1 MHYTSDKKSKYAP
14 MLLAAIVGSM
24 VLLGFQIPNALAVV
38 NGLPTVNPIADQ
50 VVDELTLMTFTATA
64 YDPEGQI
71 LVFSLQNAPY
81 GASINSTT
89 GAFTWTPTEE
99 QGPGVYSINV
109 MVSDGYLM
117 SSESVMIIVNDVGS
131 NADGPG
137 NAKNISQE
145 PDLNP
150 AELLQTDLFAQPSSI
165 LLDGTTSLTQMSD
178 PAINGQL
185 MALTVFEP
193 DGDVCGATGLGVDIP
208 SEGLGKEYPTDFALV
223 LNGGDGVCD
232 TGDVGTYQAQSQVE
246 TDLGSAVDTA
256 QFEAES
262 PFVLPE
268 SPIGLIAL
276 VATSLAALGGFVFLK
291 NRGTGITR
299 MGF

>member
-1 MHYTSDKKSKYAP
+1 MHYTSDKKSKCAP

-38 NGLPTVNPIADQ
+38 NGLPTVNPIADP
-50 VVDELTLMTFTATA
+50 VVDELMPMTFTATA
-64 YDPEGQI
+64 SDPEGQI
-71 LVFSLQNAPY
+71 LTFSLQNTPY

-89 GAFTWTPTEE
+89 GVFTWTPTEE

-131 NADGPG
+131 NVDGPG
-137 NAKNISQE
+137 NTKNVSQE

-150 AELLQTDLFAQPSSI
+150 SELLQTDLFAQPSSI
-165 LLDGTTSLTQMSD
+165 LLDGTTSLTQMAN
-178 PAINGQL
+178 PVINGQL

-193 DGDVCGATGLGVDIP
+193 DGDVCGATGLSAGIP
-208 SEGLGKEYPTDFALV
+208 LAGLSKEYPTDFTLV
-223 LNGGDGVCD
+223 ANGGDGVCD
-232 TGDVGTYQAQSQVE
+232 TGDIGTYQAQSQVE
-246 TDLGSAVDTA
+246 TDNGSAVDTA
-256 QFEAES
+256 QFETES

-276 VATSLAALGGFVFLK
+276 VASSLAALGGFVFLK

>member
-1 MHYTSDKKSKYAP
+1 
-14 MLLAAIVGSM
+14 MLLAAMVGSM
-24 VLLGFQIPNALAVV
+24 VLLGFEIPNALAVV

-50 VVDELTLMTFTATA
+50 VVDELALITFTATA
-64 YDPEGQI
+64 SDPEGQT
-71 LVFSLQNAPY
+71 LTFSLQNTPY

-89 GAFTWTPTEE
+89 GVFTWTPTEE
-99 QGPGVYSINV
+99 QGPGVYSIDV
-109 MVSDGYLM
+109 IVSDGYLI
-117 SSESVMIIVNDVGS
+117 SSESVMIIVNDIGS

-137 NAKNISQE
+137 NLSQE

-150 AELLQTDLFAQPSSI
+150 SELLQTDLFAQPSSI
-165 LLDGTTSLTQMSD
+165 LLDGTTSLTQMAN

-193 DGDVCGATGLGVDIP
+193 DGDVCGATGLSAGIP
-208 SEGLGKEYPTDFALV
+208 LAGLSKEYPTDFALV
-223 LNGGDGVCD
+223 SNSGDGACD
-232 TGDVGTYQAQSQVE
+232 TGDIGTYQAQSQVE
-246 TDLGSAVDTA
+246 TDNGSAIDTA
-256 QFEAES
+256 QFETES

-276 VATSLAALGGFVFLK
+276 VATSLVALGAFVFLK

>member
-1 MHYTSDKKSKYAP
+1 
-14 MLLAAIVGSM
+14 
-24 VLLGFQIPNALAVV
+24 
-38 NGLPTVNPIADQ
+38 
-50 VVDELTLMTFTATA
+50 MTFTATA
-64 YDPEGQI
+64 SDPEGQT
-71 LVFSLQNAPY
+71 LTFSLQNTPY

-89 GAFTWTPTEE
+89 GVFTWTPTEE
-99 QGPGVYSINV
+99 QGPGVYSIDV
-109 MVSDGYLM
+109 IVSDGYLI
-117 SSESVMIIVNDVGS
+117 SSESVMIIVNDIGS

-137 NAKNISQE
+137 NLSQE

-150 AELLQTDLFAQPSSI
+150 SELLQTDLFAQPSSI
-165 LLDGTTSLTQMSD
+165 LLDGTTSLTQMAN

-193 DGDVCGATGLGVDIP
+193 DGDVCGATGLSAGIP
-208 SEGLGKEYPTDFALV
+208 LAGLSKEYPTDFALV
-223 LNGGDGVCD
+223 SNSGDGACD
-232 TGDVGTYQAQSQVE
+232 TGDIGTYQAQSQVE
-246 TDLGSAVDTA
+246 TDNGSAIDTA
-256 QFEAES
+256 QFETES

-276 VATSLAALGGFVFLK
+276 VATSLVALGAFVFLK

>member
-1 MHYTSDKKSKYAP
+1 M
-14 MLLAAIVGSM
+14 MLLAVMVGSM
-24 VLLGFQIPNALAVV
+24 VLLGFQIPSALAVV

-50 VVDELTLMTFTATA
+50 VVDELIPMTFTATA
-64 YDPEGQI
+64 SDPEGQT
-71 LVFSLQNAPY
+71 LTFGLQNSPY

-89 GAFTWTPTEE
+89 GVFTWTPTEE
-99 QGPGVYSINV
+99 QGPGVYTIDV
-109 MVSDGYLM
+109 VVSDGYLM

-137 NAKNISQE
+137 KTLQE

-150 AELLQTDLFAQPSSI
+150 SELLQTELSAQPSSI
-165 LLDGTTSLTQMSD
+165 LLDGTTSLTQMAN
-178 PAINGQL
+178 PAINGEL
-185 MALTVFEP
+185 IALTVFEP
-193 DGDVCGATGLGVDIP
+193 DGDVCGATGLSAGIP
-208 SEGLGKEYPTDFALV
+208 LSGLSKEYPTDFALV
-223 LNGGDGVCD
+223 TNGGDGSCD

-246 TDLGSAVDTA
+246 TDNGAVVDTA

-276 VATSLAALGGFVFLK
+276 VATSLAALGAFVFLK

>member
-1 MHYTSDKKSKYAP
+1 
-14 MLLAAIVGSM
+14 MLLAAMVGSM
-24 VLLGFQIPNALAVV
+24 GLFGFQIPNALAVV
-38 NGLPTVNPIADQ
+38 NGLPTVDPIADQ
-50 VVDELTLMTFTATA
+50 VVDELTPMTFTATA
-64 YDPEGQI
+64 SDPEGQT
-71 LVFSLQNAPY
+71 LTFSLQHSPY

-89 GAFTWTPTEE
+89 GVFTWTPTEE

-109 MVSDGYLM
+109 VVSDGHLM
-117 SSESVMIIVNDVGS
+117 SSETVMIIVNDVGS

-137 NAKNISQE
+137 NTSQQ

-150 AELLQTDLFAQPSSI
+150 SELLQTDLFAEPSSI
-165 LLDGTTSLTQMSD
+165 LLDGTTSLTQIAN
-178 PAINGQL
+178 PAINGHL
-185 MALTVFEP
+185 MSLTVFEP
-193 DGDVCGATGLGVDIP
+193 DGDVCGATGLDVAIP
-208 SEGLGKEYPTDFALV
+208 LSGLSKEYPTDFALV
-223 LNGGDGVCD
+223 SNGGDGVCD

-246 TDLGSAVDTA
+246 TDNGAVVDTA

-276 VATSLAALGGFVFLK
+276 VATSLAALGAFVFLK
-291 NRGTGITR
+291 NRDTGITR

>member
-1 MHYTSDKKSKYAP
+1 MHYTSDKKPKCAP
-14 MLLAAIVGSM
+14 MLLAAMVGSM
-24 VLLGFQIPNALAVV
+24 VLLGFEIPNALAVV

-50 VVDELTLMTFTATA
+50 VVDELALMTFTATA
-64 YDPEGQI
+64 SDPEGQT
-71 LVFSLQNAPY
+71 LTFSLQNTPY

-89 GAFTWTPTEE
+89 GVFTWTPTEE
-99 QGPGVYSINV
+99 QGPGVYSIDV
-109 MVSDGYLM
+109 IVSDGYLI
-117 SSESVMIIVNDVGS
+117 SSESVMIIVNDIGS

-137 NAKNISQE
+137 NLSQE

-150 AELLQTDLFAQPSSI
+150 SELLQTDLFAQPSSI
-165 LLDGTTSLTQMSD
+165 LLDGTTSLTQMAN

-193 DGDVCGATGLGVDIP
+193 DGDVCGATGLSAGIP
-208 SEGLGKEYPTDFALV
+208 LAGLSKEYPTDFALV
-223 LNGGDGVCD
+223 SNSGDGACD
-232 TGDVGTYQAQSQVE
+232 TGDIGTYQAQSQVE
-246 TDLGSAVDTA
+246 TDNGSAIDTA
-256 QFEAES
+256 QFETES

-276 VATSLAALGGFVFLK
+276 VATSLVALGAFVFLK

>member
-1 MHYTSDKKSKYAP
+1 
-14 MLLAAIVGSM
+14 MLLAAMVGSM
-24 VLLGFQIPNALAVV
+24 VLLGFEIPNALAVV

-50 VVDELTLMTFTATA
+50 VVDELALMTFTATA
-64 YDPEGQI
+64 SDPEGQT
-71 LVFSLQNAPY
+71 LTFSLQNTPY

-89 GAFTWTPTEE
+89 GVFTWTPTEE
-99 QGPGVYSINV
+99 QGPGVYSIDV
-109 MVSDGYLM
+109 IVSDGYLI
-117 SSESVMIIVNDVGS
+117 SSESVMIIVNDIGS

-137 NAKNISQE
+137 NLSQE

-150 AELLQTDLFAQPSSI
+150 SELLQTDLFAQPSSI
-165 LLDGTTSLTQMSD
+165 LLDGTTSLTQMAN

-193 DGDVCGATGLGVDIP
+193 DGDVCGATGLSAGIP
-208 SEGLGKEYPTDFALV
+208 LAGLSKEYPTDFALV
-223 LNGGDGVCD
+223 SNSGDGACD
-232 TGDVGTYQAQSQVE
+232 TGDIGTYQAQSQVE
-246 TDLGSAVDTA
+246 TDNGSAIDTA
-256 QFEAES
+256 QFETES

-276 VATSLAALGGFVFLK
+276 VATSLVALGAFVFLK

>member
-1 MHYTSDKKSKYAP
+1 MHYTSDKKSKCAP

-24 VLLGFQIPNALAVV
+24 MLLGFQIPNALAVV
-38 NGLPTVNPIADQ
+38 NGLPTVSPIADQ

-64 YDPEGQI
+64 SDPEGQT
-71 LVFSLQNAPY
+71 LTFSLQNTPY

-89 GAFTWTPTEE
+89 GVFTWTPTEE

-137 NAKNISQE
+137 NTQNVSQE

-150 AELLQTDLFAQPSSI
+150 SELLQIDLFAQPTSI
-165 LLDGTTSLTQMSD
+165 LLDGTTSLTQMAN
-178 PAINGQL
+178 PAINGHL
-185 MALTVFEP
+185 MVLTVFEP
-193 DGDVCGATGLGVDIP
+193 DGDVCGATGLSAAIP
-208 SEGLGKEYPTDFALV
+208 LSGLSKEYPTDFALV
-223 LNGGDGVCD
+223 SNGGDGTCD

-246 TDLGSAVDTA
+246 TDNGAAVDTA

-276 VATSLAALGGFVFLK
+276 VATSLAALGAFVFLK

>member
-1 MHYTSDKKSKYAP
+1 
-14 MLLAAIVGSM
+14 MLLAAMVGSM

-50 VVDELTLMTFTATA
+50 VVDELIPMTFTATA
-64 YDPEGQI
+64 SDPEGQT
-71 LVFSLQNAPY
+71 LVFSLQNSPY
-81 GASINSTT
+81 GALINSTT
-89 GAFTWTPTEE
+89 GVFTWTPTEE
-99 QGPGVYSINV
+99 QGPGVYTINV
-109 MVSDGYLM
+109 VVSDGALM

-137 NAKNISQE
+137 NAKNVSQE

-150 AELLQTDLFAQPSSI
+150 SELLQTELSAQPSSI
-165 LLDGTTSLTQMSD
+165 LLDGTTSLTQMAN

-185 MALTVFEP
+185 MTLTVFEP
-193 DGDVCGATGLGVDIP
+193 DGDVCGATGLSAGIP
-208 SEGLGKEYPTDFALV
+208 LSGLSKEYPTDFALV
-223 LNGGDGVCD
+223 TNGGDGSCD

-246 TDLGSAVDTA
+246 TDNGAVVDTA

-276 VATSLAALGGFVFLK
+276 VATSLAALGAFIFLK

>member
-1 MHYTSDKKSKYAP
+1 MHYTSDKKSKCAP
-14 MLLAAIVGSM
+14 LLLAAIVGSM

-38 NGLPTVNPIADQ
+38 NGLPTVNPIADL
-50 VVDELTLMTFTATA
+50 VVDEMALMTFTATA
-64 YDPEGQI
+64 SDPEGQI
-71 LVFSLQNAPY
+71 LTFSLQNAPY

-89 GAFTWTPTEE
+89 GVFTWTPTEE

-150 AELLQTDLFAQPSSI
+150 AEFLQTDLFAQPDSI
-165 LLDGTTSLTQMSD
+165 LPDGTTSLTQMAN
-178 PAINGQL
+178 PEINGQL
-185 MALTVFEP
+185 MSLTVFEP
-193 DGDVCGATGLGVDIP
+193 DGDVCGATGLSAQVP
-208 SEGLGKEYPTDFALV
+208 LAGLNKEYPADFALV
-223 LNGGDGVCD
+223 SGGGDGVCD
-232 TGDVGTYQAQSQVE
+232 TEDVGPYQAQSQVD
-246 TDLGSAVDTA
+246 TDNGSAVDTA
-256 QFEAES
+256 KFDVES

-276 VATSLAALGGFVFLK
+276 VATSLAALGAFVFLK